1 MHDTATAYTA
11 WPAAA
16 PAVHG
21 TSTLPLSVTGLA
33 YCASGR
39 ELLADVSFTI
49 RPGTFNIV
57 LGPNGAGKSL
67 LLRLCH
73 GLLVPQRGHIDW
85 HGLTPDQA
93 RTHHAMV
100 LQHPVLLQRSV
111 AANVDYPIAIRHL
124 PRSTRRQ
131 RVAEAL
137 AATGLQELAG
147 MPATRLSGGEQ
158 QRMAIARA
166 WVLHPEALLLDEPC
180 ASLDP
185 YSTAAVERLIATMR
199 WRGTTIIM
207 TTHDLAQA
215 RRLGERV
222 LFLSRGRLLED
233 RPAREFFSQ
242 PETPAAQAFLEGRL
256 QARACMGDF
265 A

>member
-1 MHDTATAYTA
+1 MREAATAEA
-11 WPAAA
+11 LWPAGA
-16 PAVHG
+16 PALPAPR
-21 TSTLPLSVTGLA
+21 TLPLSVTGLG
-33 YCASGR
+33 YRVGGR
-39 ELLADVSFTI
+39 DLLDDVSFTI
-49 RPGTFNIV
+49 RPGTFNVI

-73 GLLVPQRGHIDW
+73 GLLTPQCGNIDW
-85 HGLTPDQA
+85 HGLSPA
-93 RTHHAMV
+93 RARSRHAMV

-111 AANVDYPIAIRHL
+111 AANIDYPIAIRHL
-124 PRSTRRQ
+124 PRRTRRQ
-131 RVAEAL
+131 LVQDAL
-137 AATGLQELAG
+137 QATGLQDLAR

-158 QRMAIARA
+158 QRLAIARA
-166 WVLHPEALLLDEPC
+166 WVLQPEALLLDEPC

-185 YSTAAVERLIATMR
+185 HATAAVEGLVETMR
-199 WRGTTIIM
+199 RRGATIIM

-233 RPAREFFSQ
+233 RPAAEFFAR

-256 QARACMGDF
+256 WT
-265 A
+265 